1 MASERTELD
10 LITQEWNNY
19 GTTWTHNEEFD
30 RDGYYV
36 VKNLWNPEELYHP
49 LPPETGSFKW
59 WGKKLDQ
66 LQLILFRLL
75 ILHHLLLLEFFFEI
89 HHIHLLPLPDLRL

>member
-36 VKNLWNPEELYHP
+36 VKNLWNHEELYHP

-66 LQLILFRLL
+66 FIKESEVEPQVEGSLARYNHPQYLSLI
-75 ILHHLLLLEFFFEI
+75 
-89 HHIHLLPLPDLRL
+89 HI